1 MESAKR
7 YALVGNILQTI
18 YFIFLFIAGSLN
30 TFTKF
35 FHLVILANVGARG
48 VFSVIPL
55 LILVILSWYAA
66 SRLEDATWRM
76 VLLIVAIIT
85 IFGSGSLIPGILF
98 IVAFFKS
105 GKKA

>member
-66 SRLEDATWRM
+66 RAALPTWRM
-76 VLLIVAIIT
+76 VLLIVAIIA

>member
-30 TFTKF
+30 TFTRF
-35 FHLVILANVGARG
+35 FHLVIFANVGARG
-48 VFSVIPL
+48 VFSVIPF
-55 LILVILSWYAA
+55 LIIVILSWYAA

-76 VLLIVAIIT
+76 VLLIVAIVA
-85 IFGSGSLIPGILF
+85 IFASGSLISGILF
-98 IVAFFKS
+98 IFAFFKS
-105 GKKA
+105 RQKA